1 MPRKRIKR
9 LSFSWRYLHGV
20 SWLCSWR
27 TRSQPVGRHLPFSA
41 PRTDIN
47 YVTREQTLGLPGP
60 KGLSRLW
67 KGPFMAMSTGDSRL
81 PASFHGVVQKVI
93 EFPFPVSP
101 KDLFAISKEPS
112 SEKAYVLAPA
122 GWLTSKMCS
131 VLLNPCQHGCPA
143 SSTSKWG
150 TQVPDTADTEGMPLQ
165 QARRPL

>member
-81 PASFHGVVQKVI
+81 PASFHGGHRV
-93 EFPFPVSP
+93 P
-101 KDLFAISKEPS
+101 ISSFTKGFICYLQRAKFRK
-112 SEKAYVLAPA
+112 KAYVLAPA